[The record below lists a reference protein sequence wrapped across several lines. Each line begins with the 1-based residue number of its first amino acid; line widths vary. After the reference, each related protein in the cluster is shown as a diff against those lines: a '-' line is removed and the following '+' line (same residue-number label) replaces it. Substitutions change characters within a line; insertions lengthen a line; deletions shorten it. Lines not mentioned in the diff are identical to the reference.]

1 MDPIYFVVGLAKTV
15 VSTITPM
22 QSDITLDTFGLMCPI
37 PIIKTAA
44 QIKDMTTGE
53 ILEVQADDDQIL
65 EDMPAWCKSNGHELL
80 DIIEEDGEFT
90 LYVKKMY

>member
-44 QIKDMTTGE
+44 
-53 ILEVQADDDQIL
+53 
-65 EDMPAWCKSNGHELL
+65 
-80 DIIEEDGEFT
+80 
-90 LYVKKMY
+90 